1 MASSGNDSRRTPWR
15 TLGALLLPFVLGA
28 AAPVQADTARPRV
41 IALVSHDAPPY
52 KEALAGLQQQMAGN
66 NPEVQLD
73 VHFLQGDNRIAIAA
87 LQAARESTAVVVT
100 FGTAATQ
107 AALIGEGQ
115 TPVVAAMVF
124 NSDLLRR
131 TPSATAVILDMPLEA
146 QFDWLRRML
155 PDYRTVGVLY
165 NPKENQQRVDA
176 AIRVARERGLK
187 LIARAVE
194 GPQDLPGALD
204 SLSRQIDVLWSM
216 TDAVV
221 ISPQTAQ
228 PILLFSFRNRIPLVG
243 LSSTWV
249 KAGALYSLDWDYGD
263 IGRQAGELVQRILR
277 GAKPADLPTAS
288 PRKLTYAVNMK
299 SAQQLGVDVP
309 RALVQGAR
317 LVFE

>member
-1 MASSGNDSRRTPWR
+1 MVLPARSSPCNVWR
-15 TLGALLLPFVLGA
+15 AAMVLLVSLVLGA
-28 AAPVQADTARPRV
+28 APAAADTPRTRV
-41 IALVSHDAPPY
+41 VALVSHDAAPY
-52 KEALAGLQQQMAGN
+52 KEALVGLQQQMTSGAQ
-66 NPEVQLD
+66 EVQLD
-73 VHFLQGDNRIAIAA
+73 VHFLQGDNRAA
-87 LQAARESTAVVVT
+87 PAVLQTARDGAAVIVAL
-100 FGTAATQ
+100 GTAAAQ
-107 AALIGEGQ
+107 IALSGEGQ

-131 TPSATAVILDMPLEA
+131 TPSATAVVLDMPLEA
-146 QFDWLRRML
+146 QFDWLRKML

-176 AIRVARERGLK
+176 ASRVAQQRGLK
-187 LIARAVE
+187 LIARPVD

-228 PILLFSFRNRIPLVG
+228 PILLFSFRNRIPLIG

-263 IGRQAGELVQRILR
+263 IGRQTGELVQRILR
-277 GAKPADLPTAS
+277 GTKPADLPPAS

-299 SAQQLGVDVP
+299 SAQQLGVALP
-309 RALVQGAR
+309 PTLVQGAR
-317 LVFE
+317 QVFE